1 MGIKLVKVPKILKF
15 KQCDWLKKFIDFN
28 TDKSKNA
35 ANSFEKGFLK
45 LMNNIN
51 FGKKMENLR
60 ERINFRLANDA
71 GDYKKYVSRSSF
83 ASQKTVSKN
92 FVSIHEIK
100 PALTLDKLIYVGFS
114 ILDLSKLLMHEFH
127 YKYIK
132 TKYNAKLLFTYTD
145 R

>member
-1 MGIKLVKVPKILKF
+1 
-15 KQCDWLKKFIDFN
+15 
-28 TDKSKNA
+28 
-35 ANSFEKGFLK
+35 
-45 LMNNIN
+45 MNNIN

-100 PALTLDKLIYVGFS
+100 PVLTLDKLIYVGFS

-145 R
+145 K